1 MLRAMDEQASR
12 SVVMEFLTATQVG
25 DVETMTRLAAE
36 DFVMFWPQSGER
48 FSGRDKAIGAMV
60 AQRDRPEMAGESRLI
75 GSGDLWVNMVP
86 LRYGDDIYHYVGVIE
101 LADGLVKRGTG
112 YFAAPFPAQDY
123 RAEFADKNA

>member
-1 MLRAMDEQASR
+1 MNEQGNQLQ
-12 SVVMEFLTATQVG
+12 VMQFLQATQSG
-25 DVETMTRLAAE
+25 DVDTMTRLAAE

-48 FSGRDKAIGAMV
+48 FSGRDKAVGAMV
-60 AQRDRPEMAGESRLI
+60 AQRDRPEMAGEPRLT

-101 LADGLVKRGTG
+101 LEDGLVKRGTG